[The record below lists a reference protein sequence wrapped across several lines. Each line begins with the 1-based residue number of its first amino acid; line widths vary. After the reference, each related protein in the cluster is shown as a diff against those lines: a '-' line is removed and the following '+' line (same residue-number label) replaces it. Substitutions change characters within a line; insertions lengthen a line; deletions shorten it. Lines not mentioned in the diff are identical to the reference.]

1 MAFQQLAY
9 SGADRSE
16 GLSARF
22 VANSG
27 TNGAVCGTGGPRK
40 SPRQSNFAAPNQHKG
55 KVGTYGRY
63 LCPLQ
68 EGDTFGGRAN
78 PTGRRAA
85 RTAPVGGTPAPT
97 VDARIVPVSLW
108 WTERVCRTRGWAAPS
123 GLSGPLSSRRLP
135 RHPRCPRR
143 RAWWGTAAGLPLV
156 RVTSSSSHRDP
167 GEL

>member
-1 MAFQQLAY
+1 MKFSMAFQQLAY

-22 VANSG
+22 VAKSG

-55 KVGTYGRY
+55 EVGTYRRY
-63 LCPLQ
+63 LYPLQ
-68 EGDTFGGRAN
+68 DGDAFGGRAS
-78 PTGRRAA
+78 PTGSHLA

-108 WTERVCRTRGWAAPS
+108 WTERVCAGHED
-123 GLSGPLSSRRLP
+123 GQ
-135 RHPRCPRR
+135 RHPGYLGRCPRVGCLDILGVHDEERGGER
-143 RAWWGTAAGLPLV
+143 RLV
-156 RVTSSSSHRDP
+156 FLWC
-167 GEL
+167 E